1 MIRENEITS
10 ILVLFIQRKGGWRM
24 IPDIG
29 LMVGA
34 YIFTRMVSV
43 LTRKGDREESVLV
56 RVFAG
61 ITVLVT
67 VICIWDLLMSGQT
80 IPKLGK

>member
-1 MIRENEITS
+1 
-10 ILVLFIQRKGGWRM
+10 M

-34 YIFTRMVSV
+34 YVFTRMVSF

-61 ITVLVT
+61 ITAVVV
-67 VICIWDLLMSGQT
+67 VICMWDLLTRGQT
-80 IPKLGK
+80 TPK

>member
-1 MIRENEITS
+1 
-10 ILVLFIQRKGGWRM
+10 M

-34 YIFTRMVSV
+34 YVVTRMVSF
-43 LTRKGDREESVLV
+43 LTRKGNMAESVVVKVLAV
-56 RVFAG
+56 

-67 VICIWDLLMSGQT
+67 VICVADLLMRGQPT
-80 IPKLGK
+80 P

>member
-1 MIRENEITS
+1 
-10 ILVLFIQRKGGWRM
+10 M